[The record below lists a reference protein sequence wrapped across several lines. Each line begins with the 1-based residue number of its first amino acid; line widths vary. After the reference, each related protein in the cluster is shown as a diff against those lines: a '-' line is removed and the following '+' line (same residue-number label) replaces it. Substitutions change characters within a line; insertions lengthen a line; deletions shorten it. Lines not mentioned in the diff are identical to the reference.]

1 MMRKPAESRVLV
13 PSKSGFTLIELLVVI
28 AIIAVLIALL
38 LPAVQQAREAA
49 RRTQCKN
56 NLKQLGLAVHNFA
69 GTYKDKLPAL
79 TSSTGIPTPNDGVWS
94 AYQGCILISL
104 LPYIE
109 QTALY
114 QVAAASPANTWDG
127 QPTPGTYVRQKSMP
141 AYQCPS
147 DATIQG
153 GFSGAQVGQW
163 AATSYSANFQV
174 FGKIRGGGNSD
185 VPAFGFNLPDGTSNT
200 VIFAEQ
206 LSQTNAWGG
215 GNLWAYPG
223 IDWGSGNWLP
233 VFANTRTHGA
243 GVLVA
248 PYGPQAG
255 SITAATADKR
265 AVQSMH
271 TGIVQVLMM
280 DGAVRSISNN
290 IDTINVWQYIIQGDD
305 GKVVGEF

>member
-1 MMRKPAESRVLV
+1 MVRKPAESRVLV
-13 PSKSGFTLIELLVVI
+13 SSKRGFTLIELLVVI

-79 TSSTGIPTPNDGVWS
+79 TNSTGALPADGVWNG
-94 AYQGCILISL
+94 YQGGILVTL

-114 QVAAASPANTWDG
+114 QAALTNPSSTWDG
-127 QPTPGTYVRQKSMP
+127 AVSGGSLVRQKTIA

-147 DATIQG
+147 DATLQG
-153 GFSGAQVGQW
+153 GYPPNQVGQW
-163 AATSYSANFQV
+163 GGTSYSANYQV
-174 FGKIRGGGNSD
+174 FGKNRAGGNAD
-185 VPAFGFNLPDGTSNT
+185 APGFGFNIPDGTSNT

-206 LSQTNAWGG
+206 LSKTDVAGV

-223 IDWGSGNWLP
+223 IDWSWQWTP
-233 VFANTRTHGA
+233 VFANTRSHGA

-271 TGIVQVLMM
+271 TGIVQVLML

-290 IDTINVWQYIIQGDD
+290 IDTTNVWQYIIQGDD
-305 GKVVGEF
+305 GKVVGDF